1 MNIVLLSNH
10 WYPSPRK
17 AGFHHLANSWY
28 VQGHAITFATVG
40 FSWISYLRR
49 DFRTRYPGIWQAR
62 NVLQNIR
69 PGLDSFVH
77 FTPLHPHTTLI
88 APLDNLLAGFMT
100 RYDRYPLGPLQ
111 ERIRQAD
118 AVVYE
123 SNAALYLV
131 RLCRSLAPQ
140 ARHIYR
146 VSDDIRTMRSTP
158 SGMIA
163 LEQKVAP
170 EFSRISVPCAALA
183 NKFPGLST
191 VRVQTHG
198 LDKDVFDACTINPFA
213 RDTVNAVFSGLG
225 FYDMQAVHSMA
236 AGCPQVCFHILGIS
250 RPADTPTNVI
260 YYGELP
266 FSQTI
271 PYIKYAHCGLYT
283 LEASSRPMQA
293 YTDSLKV
300 MQYRYSGL
308 PIVAP
313 QFLDLHR
320 DGIFYYDPKDAAS
333 CVDALKNALK
343 SGRHADY
350 ALEVNTWIQ
359 VSQNLLGEG

>member
-17 AGFHHLANSWY
+17 AGFHHLADSWHA
-28 VQGHAITFATVG
+28 QGHTVTFATVG

-62 NVLQNIR
+62 NVLQKIR
-69 PGLDSFVH
+69 PGFDSFVH

-88 APLDNLLAGFMT
+88 APLDSLLAGLMD

-118 AVVYE
+118 VVVYE

-131 RLCRSLAPQ
+131 RLCQSLAPQ

-158 SGMIA
+158 AGMVA
-163 LEQKVAP
+163 LEQQVAP
-170 EFSRISVPCAALA
+170 EFSCISVPCTALA
-183 NKFPGLST
+183 QKFMNLPT
-191 VRVQTHG
+191 VRVHFHG
-198 LDKDVFDACTINPFA
+198 LNKDTFDACAGNPFTSG
-213 RDTVNAVFSGLG
+213 TVNVVFSGLG
-225 FYDMQAVHSMA
+225 FYDMQAVHAMA
-236 AGCPQVCFHILGIS
+236 AGCPLVNFHILGIS
-250 RPADTPTNVI
+250 RPTHNPPNNVI

-266 FSQTI
+266 FPQTV
-271 PYIKYAHCGLYT
+271 PYIKHADCGLYT

-300 MQYRYSGL
+300 MQYRYCGL

-320 DGIFYYDPKDAAS
+320 NGIFYYAPDDPVS

-343 SGRHADY
+343 SGCRAEY
-350 ALEVNTWIQ
+350 ALEVNTWSQ
-359 VSQNLLGEG
+359 VSQTMLND